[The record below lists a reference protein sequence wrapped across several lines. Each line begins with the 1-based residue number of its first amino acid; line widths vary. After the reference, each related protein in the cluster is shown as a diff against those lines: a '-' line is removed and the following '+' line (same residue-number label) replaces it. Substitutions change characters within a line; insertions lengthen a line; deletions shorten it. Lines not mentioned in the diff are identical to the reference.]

1 MAFDLS
7 FGSLSSAR
15 ERLANLSEPTTKK
28 ILIGASVAA
37 TQASAFGFAWLESH
51 YKGQTLAA
59 PMGVPISVLAG
70 LALSGVSLLD
80 LAGEYDP
87 VIGGA
92 GAGALAVYFASLGA
106 SMGAP
111 TTAANATAAAQ
122 IAATPATTATKGL
135 RQGMPQTAWQQP
147 ARQNA
152 RW

>member
-70 LALSGVSLLD
+70 VALTGVSMFD

-87 VIGGA
+87 VIGGV

-111 TTAANATAAAQ
+111 AATTNAAATTQ
-122 IAATPATTATKGL
+122 INAAAATKGL
-135 RQGMPQTAWQQP
+135 RQGMPQQAFVAP
-147 ARQNA
+147 AGA
-152 RW
+152 RRSW